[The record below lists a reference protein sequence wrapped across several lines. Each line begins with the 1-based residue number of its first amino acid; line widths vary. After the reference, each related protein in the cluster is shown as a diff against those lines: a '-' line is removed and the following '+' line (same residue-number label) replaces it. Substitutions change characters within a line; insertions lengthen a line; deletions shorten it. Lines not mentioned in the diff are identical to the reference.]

1 VISNGASAASLT
13 KAGAGTLTLSGTNTY
28 TGATTVSAGT
38 LKVTADDALG
48 TTAAGT
54 TVASGATLDFANVTY
69 STTEA
74 VTVNGGTIST
84 STGTSSFA
92 GAITLG
98 AHSTFDVDGTQLTVS
113 GNVTDGAGTYNIT
126 KTGNGI
132 LVLSNTTN
140 SYDGT
145 TTISAG
151 TLTVTGRLD
160 SGTYSANII
169 NNSALIYNSTSAQ
182 EFSGV
187 VSGNGTLEKDNAN
200 STLTR
205 YQVPTPIQ
213 EQRQYQQVSLPSLM
227 QLVLEQPM
235 VQQQLIVELLF
246 IYQVE

>member
-1 VISNGASAASLT
+1 MISNGASAASLT
-13 KAGAGTLTLSGTNTY
+13 KAGAGTLTVSGTNTY
-28 TGATTVSAGT
+28 TGATTISAGT

-48 TTAAGT
+48 TNAAGT

-69 STTEA
+69 STAEA

-84 STGTSSFA
+84 STGTSSFT

-98 AHSTFDVDGTQLTVS
+98 AHSTFDVDGTQLTLS
-113 GNVTDGAGTYNIT
+113 GNITDGDNTYNIT
-126 KTGNGI
+126 KTGDGI

-169 NNSALIYNSTSAQ
+169 NNSAFIYNSSSAQ
-182 EFSGV
+182 TFSGV
-187 VSGNGTLEKDNAN
+187 ISGTGTLD
-200 STLTR
+200 
-205 YQVPTPIQ
+205 
-213 EQRQYQQVSLPSLM
+213 
-227 QLVLEQPM
+227 
-235 VQQQLIVELLF
+235 
-246 IYQVE
+246 